1 MANAEPQ
8 TDRLRGLVA
17 FVVSVGVYF
26 VAQRVINPA
35 VAARLEPLLPPSAG
49 FGLFLRHFFE
59 FSTLDA
65 ILCLAT
71 WYAFARAGWLASPR
85 VWLGFGPDPRRAI
98 RLGVLVGVALSAAVV
113 VVGVALGEKIH
124 FHPDGWKMAGN
135 VFSNYYEEL
144 IYRGLL
150 LQAAWAMT
158 GSRIG
163 GVVLSSALFGWSHA
177 HGSHAAFM
185 AVAAS
190 VAALVFGW
198 LTVRTR
204 SLGGAWAAHQ
214 ISDMILDSL

>member
-1 MANAEPQ
+1 MQNAEPQ

-17 FVVSVGVYF
+17 FVVSVGVYY

-35 VAARLEPLLPPSAG
+35 VAARLEPMLPPSDG
-49 FGLFLRHFFE
+49 LGLFLRHLLE

-65 ILCLAT
+65 FLCLGT
-71 WYAFARAGWLASPR
+71 WYAFARAGWLGSPR
-85 VWLGFGPDPRRAI
+85 AWLGFGPEPRHAI
-98 RLGVLVGVALSAAVV
+98 RWGVVIGVALSAAVV
-113 VVGVALGEKIH
+113 VVGVALGEKVH

-135 VFSNYYEEL
+135 IFSNYFEEL

-190 VAALVFGW
+190 VAGLVFG
-198 LTVRTR
+198 LAAIRTR
-204 SLGGAWAAHQ
+204 SLGGAWTAHQ